1 MAHIGSSA
9 GMIGLPRVYGAII
22 HIMVDSPSTSLA
34 ALPVPDCREL
44 EEFCAPFADRLEI
57 LVHSLRRRGI
67 PHEILR
73 IGEAKHIILPVP
85 NAGKMDREYY
95 RVTLIAHY
103 DRVEGT
109 PGANDN
115 AAAVFQLLAHWE
127 EIRNLGWQHRTQILF
142 TDKEELTGDGKAT
155 DQGSWMLAECFKRL
169 GADNILFFV
178 LDMCG
183 IGDTPVWG
191 RSVRKAGLAPRD
203 DSVSGAF
210 GVMESFLLQFTR
222 GENFAINWMFS
233 DDLGLLLGGYPAL
246 QLSLL
251 PHREA
256 KNLAAEFASE
266 PVENHREEADRAREI
281 MRDKLPPTWRH
292 GHGPN
297 DTPETLDAAAFV
309 LMSRIL
315 RKLARYRF
323 LLPHHD
329 LKKSTR
335 HSRLR

>member
-1 MAHIGSSA
+1 VIWGYNA
-9 GMIGLPRVYGAII
+9 
-22 HIMVDSPSTSLA
+22 IMVDSSATSLA
-34 ALPVPDCREL
+34 ALPVPDRQEL
-44 EEFCAPFADRLEI
+44 AEFCTPSADRLEI

-67 PHEILR
+67 PHEIVR

-103 DRVEGT
+103 DCVKGT

-142 TDKEELTGDGKAT
+142 TDKEELTEDMKVT
-155 DQGSWMLAECFKRL
+155 DQGSWMLAKYFKRL

-191 RSVRKAGLAPRD
+191 RSARKAGLLPKS
-203 DSVSGAF
+203 DSVSKVF
-210 GVMESFLLQFTR
+210 EVMESFLLQFTR
-222 GENFAINWMFS
+222 GENFGINSMFS

-251 PHREA
+251 PHSEA
-256 KNLAAEFASE
+256 KNLATRFASG
-266 PVENHREEADRAREI
+266 PMENYHQKPDRAREI
-281 MRDKLPPTWRH
+281 MRDNLPPSWQH
-292 GHGPN
+292 SHGPN
-297 DTPETLDAAAFV
+297 DTLETLNASAFI

-323 LLPHHD
+323 SLPHHRFN
-329 LKKSTR
+329 LEKPMR
-335 HSRLR
+335 HSGLR